1 MRIEMVIRACSQK
14 MLSGFPSSSMSWLA
28 GVMLP
33 LVRASCLGATCSTLV
48 YIFVTHGM
56 V

>member
-1 MRIEMVIRACSQK
+1 VRIEIVIRVCSQK

-33 LVRASCLGATCSTLV
+33 LVRASCLGATCSTVV
-48 YIFVTHGM
+48 YIFMTHGM